1 MKQVLWISL
10 FLAVLTGCSKSPE
23 SAVAPI
29 KDEKAPD
36 LFKVNLDTSKG
47 PVVIEVHRDWAPLGA
62 DRFYTLVK
70 TGYLDNARFF
80 RTIPNFMT
88 QFGLAADPKVTARW
102 NGSELSDEPV
112 RQSNVR
118 GMVTFAKAGPN
129 TRTTQMF
136 INIGNGNAR
145 LDKDGFAPFGRVIS
159 GIDNV
164 DEFYN
169 EYGDSPVQ
177 SLITQQG
184 NAYLEQAFPK
194 LDYIK
199 TARLAP

>member
-1 MKQVLWISL
+1 MKEVLWIGL
-10 FLAVLTGCSKSPE
+10 VLATLTGCSKSPD
-23 SAVAPI
+23 SAPAAM

-102 NGSELSDEPV
+102 NATDLSDEPV
-112 RQSNVR
+112 RQSNAR

-136 INIGNGNAR
+136 INIGNNAR
-145 LDKDGFAPFGRVIS
+145 LDADGFAPFGRVVS

-169 EYGDSPVQ
+169 GYGDSPVQ
-177 SLITQQG
+177 GLITQQG

-199 TARLAP
+199 TARVIP